1 MSGAVGGFTR
11 MVFGANGPPLHLRPG
26 PIPYALSSGSC
37 SSARAFDPPLLS
49 DPASRRRPCASLALH
64 LHQVGQGTCTPKLSD
79 MFGTPKKAQTG
90 RPAPLFRLYNSLL
103 SSASPPSSLPAR

>member
-37 SSARAFDPPLLS
+37 SPARAFDPPLLS
-49 DPASRRRPCASLALH
+49 DPDSRRRPCASLALP
-64 LHQVGQGTCTPKLSD
+64 LHQVGQGTCTPKLSN
-79 MFGTPKKAQTG
+79 MFGTQIKGPVAEE
-90 RPAPLFRLYNSLL
+90 PAP
-103 SSASPPSSLPAR
+103 SPHER